1 MGITMKVRLEIE
13 KGGTFLFQGAY
24 DVTDADSFGK
34 ACADAWTQ
42 LRSRRL
48 AQATS
53 VGDLMDRLNQSV
65 LDALD
70 GADISVSKG

>member
-1 MGITMKVRLEIE
+1 MKVKLEIE
-13 KGGTFLFQGAY
+13 KEGTFLFRGAY
-24 DVTDADSFGK
+24 DVTDAESFGR

-42 LRSRRL
+42 LQSRRL

-53 VGDLMDRLNQSV
+53 VGDMMDMLNQSV

-70 GADISVSKG
+70 GADMTVSKI